1 MHLLIILLQQLLGM
15 LPSSK
20 QVPQPE
26 VVRNGGASPNSGEPD
41 ACGRIAPSLCGW
53 MTPFKQLH
61 SVAGPI
67 SLVWT
72 RFRTAGELFV
82 RVSEVLRDIGVAQ
95 MRAGRPFEGPRRREP
110 RT

>member
-26 VVRNGGASPNSGEPD
+26 VVRKGSASPNSGEPD

-72 RFRTAGELFV
+72 RFRTAGELFILV
-82 RVSEVLRDIGVAQ
+82 PEALWNIGIAQ
-95 MRAGRPFEGPRRREP
+95 MRAGRPLRRRRP
-110 RT
+110 RS